1 MLVLFVCKFLV
12 GIPEPLDD
20 VELVIRSKG
29 ITAISNEQDTLITS
43 LATNYA
49 TKVASKINL

>member
-12 GIPEPLDD
+12 GIPEPLND